1 MGRIKTTLVKR
12 SAEEFL
18 ERHPDSFKSKFNDNK
33 AVFKKVSSIGSKK
46 LKNKIL
52 GYITR
57 LVKIRESK
65 KNS

>member
-18 ERHPDSFKSKFNDNK
+18 ERHLDKFKGKFNDDK
-33 AVFKKVSSIGSKK
+33 EALKKVSVINSKK
-46 LKNKIL
+46 LRNKIV

-57 LVKIRESK
+57 LVTIRESK
-65 KNS
+65 KP